1 MERLEMKTGISLTG
15 IILLAAIT
23 AFAQFSENDGTDV
36 RRDRG
41 QKGVLV
47 RGQVS
52 SETTFAGALMVELVA
67 TSRSGS
73 TSTYLKPD
81 GSFEFPS
88 VVPGGYELHVTGSG
102 GTTLYRQTLFIS
114 APEPNLAIDIPGHP
128 NADRN
133 GGGTV
138 SIRQLQH
145 KIPPEARKEFDK
157 GVTASAKGDHQSALD
172 HFQKAVSIDP
182 ELADG
187 FNNLGSAHAALGQFE
202 QAAEQ
207 FQKAI
212 DLVPDHSLAV
222 ANLSVALC
230 KLHQYPE
237 AERVARRALS
247 LDSSLLKI
255 RYVLAVSLIAQHGDN
270 AEVLENLQ
278 RASAEV
284 PKAHLVAADI
294 LERAGRREDAAKEL
308 EEYLRTAPEQ
318 DSDRQKVGAWLVQL
332 QRQ

>member
-1 MERLEMKTGISLTG
+1 MKTGILLTPL
-15 IILLAAIT
+15 IVLSAVT
-23 AFAQFSENDGTDV
+23 AFTQVSENAWADLT
-36 RRDRG
+36 RNRA
-41 QKGVLV
+41 QKGFFV

-52 SETTFAGALMVELVA
+52 SDTALASTLMVELV
-67 TSRSGS
+67 SNGHGVSES
-73 TSTYLKPD
+73 VYVKPD
-81 GSFEFPS
+81 GSFEFAS
-88 VVPGGYELHVTGSG
+88 VSPGGYELRMTAG
-102 GTTLYRQTLFIS
+102 GGAVIYHQTLMING
-114 APEPNLAIDIPGHP
+114 PEPNLSINIPKRQNGGTM
-128 NADRN
+128 

-157 GVTASAKGDHQSALD
+157 GMAASKKGDHQSALD

-187 FNNLGSAHAALGQFE
+187 YNNLGSAHAALGQLQ

-212 DLVPDHSLAV
+212 DLVPEHSLAV

-230 KLHQYPE
+230 KMHQYPD

-247 LDSSLLKI
+247 LDSSQLKI
-255 RYVLAVSLIAQHGDN
+255 RYVLAVSLIAQHSN
-270 AEVLENLQ
+270 SAEVLENLQ
-278 RASAEV
+278 RSSVEV

-294 LERAGRREDAAKEL
+294 LEQTGRFGDAAKEL
-308 EEYLRTAPEQ
+308 EEYLRSTPEQ
-318 DSDRQKVGAWLVQL
+318 NTDRQRIEAWLAQL
-332 QRQ
+332 RRQ

>member
-1 MERLEMKTGISLTG
+1 MKTGISLTAM
-15 IILLAAIT
+15 IVLVAVT
-23 AFAQFSENDGTDV
+23 AFAQLSENASTDL
-36 RRDRG
+36 RRDRTQRG
-41 QKGVLV
+41 FPV

-52 SETTFAGALMVELVA
+52 SETTFAGTLMVELVQNGHTVSESA
-67 TSRSGS
+67 YVG
-73 TSTYLKPD
+73 PD

-88 VVPGGYELHVTGSG
+88 VSPGGYELRMIGTDGSII
-102 GTTLYRQTLFIS
+102 YHQTLLIGGR
-114 APEPNLAIDIPGHP
+114 EPSLSINIPGRP
-128 NADRN
+128 NADTN

-138 SIRQLQH
+138 SIRQLAH
-145 KIPPEARKEFDK
+145 KVPPEARKEFDK
-157 GVTASAKGDHQSALD
+157 GVTASKKGDHESALD

-187 FNNLGSAHAALGQFE
+187 YNNLGSAHAALGQLE

-222 ANLSVALC
+222 ANLSVTLC
-230 KLHQYPE
+230 KMHQYPE

-247 LDSSLLKI
+247 LDSGLLKI
-255 RYVLAVSLIAQHGDN
+255 RYVLAVSLIAQHGND

-278 RASAEV
+278 RASADV

-294 LERAGRREDAAKEL
+294 LEQTGRRDEAAKQL
-308 EEYLRTAPEQ
+308 EEYLRSTPEE
-318 DSDRQKVGAWLVQL
+318 DTDRQRVEEWLAQL
-332 QRQ
+332 RRQ

>member
-1 MERLEMKTGISLTG
+1 MIGLGAM
-15 IILLAAIT
+15 T
-23 AFAQFSENDGTDV
+23 AFAQLSENASTDLT
-36 RRDRG
+36 RNRAE
-41 QKGVLV
+41 KGVLV

-52 SETTFAGALMVELVA
+52 SETALAGTLTVELVSNDHA
-67 TSRSGS
+67 VSESAYVR
-73 TSTYLKPD
+73 PD
-81 GSFEFPS
+81 GSFEFAS
-88 VVPGGYELHVTGSG
+88 VSPGGYELRMTGAG
-102 GTTLYRQTLFIS
+102 GAIIYHQPILING
-114 APEPNLAIDIPGHP
+114 PEPNLSINIPGRQ
-128 NADRN
+128 NEDTN

-157 GVTASAKGDHQSALD
+157 GVTASKKGDHQSALD

-187 FNNLGSAHAALGQFE
+187 YNNLGSAHATLGQLE
-202 QAAEQ
+202 QAAKQ

-212 DLVPDHSLAV
+212 DLVPDHTLAV
-222 ANLSVALC
+222 ANLSVTLC
-230 KLHQYPE
+230 KMHQYPE

-255 RYVLAVSLIAQHGDN
+255 RYVLAVCLIAQHGN
-270 AEVLENLQ
+270 NVEVLENLQ

-294 LERAGRREDAAKEL
+294 LEETGRRDDAATQL
-308 EEYLRTAPEQ
+308 EEYLKSTPGQ
-318 DSDRQKVGAWLVQL
+318 DTDRQRVEAWLAQL
-332 QRQ
+332 RRQ